1 MQNNPFAV
9 PNSEESFFRLS
20 DINIGI
26 ANAIRQTFSER
37 SFWVVAEISDL
48 AVRKGHCYISL
59 VEKPVG
65 AASPTCEMKGI
76 VWASSWPFVSTKF
89 KSASGME
96 LSKGMVILFRTVVRY
111 DIKWGLSLV
120 ISDIDPK
127 YTIGQIQI
135 ERDMAVSMLK
145 SEGVYDNNRKIPI
158 PVVAQRL
165 AVISASDS
173 RGYEDFMQ
181 KLEGNPY
188 GYRFHCELFQSLL
201 QGDKAA
207 GQMVEQLI
215 SIFRRLDDFDAVVI
229 VRGGGGSIDLNCF
242 NDVRMARAVARFPLP
257 VITGI
262 GHTANR
268 SVTDEVAYADRITPT
283 DAADFFVEHMLTFEN
298 KVMDLLR
305 SIAGLSE
312 EFMVEEGA
320 QLEDLSSRFQVGVAD
335 LLDGELGLLADMA
348 RSIRE
353 HTNTMISKATFLL
366 AKASINVGQ
375 LSKSRVSLEKSNLDR
390 FEKVLRVCPS
400 RITTDQLKVVEG
412 FEKSIAHLDPS
423 NVLKR
428 GFSITTKN
436 GKSIK
441 SPAEVQQGDVITTV
455 LYEGKI
461 ESRV

>member
-1 MQNNPFAV
+1 MQSNPFAV
-9 PNSEESFFRLS
+9 PNTEESFFRLS

-59 VEKPVG
+59 VEKPAG
-65 AASPTCEMKGI
+65 AAAPTCEMKGI
-76 VWASSWPFVSTKF
+76 VWASSWPFVSNKF
-89 KSASGME
+89 KAASGMD

-135 ERDMAVSMLK
+135 ERDMAVAMLK
-145 SEGVYDNNRKIPI
+145 SEGVYDNNRRLMM

-173 RGYEDFMQ
+173 RGYEDFMK

-188 GYRFHCELFQSLL
+188 GYSFQCELFQSLL

-215 SIFRRLDDFDAVVI
+215 SIFRRKDDFDAVVI

-242 NDVRMARAVARFPLP
+242 NDVRLARAVARFPLP

-268 SVTDEVAYADRITPT
+268 SVTDEVAFVDRITPT
-283 DAADFFVEHMLTFEN
+283 DAADFFVEHMLLFEN
-298 KVMDLLR
+298 WVLDLLR
-305 SIAGLSE
+305 SISGLSE

-320 QLEDLSSRFQVGVAD
+320 RLEDIAARFQVGVTD
-335 LLDGELGLLADMA
+335 LLDGELGLLGDMV

-353 HTNTMISKATFLL
+353 HTNSMLSKATFRL
-366 AKASINVGQ
+366 AKASINAGQ
-375 LSKSRVSLEKSNLDR
+375 LSKARVALEKSSLDR
-390 FEKVLRVCPS
+390 FEKALRTYPN

-428 GFSITTKN
+428 GFSITIKN

-441 SPAEVQQGDVITTV
+441 SPADVEQGDVITTV